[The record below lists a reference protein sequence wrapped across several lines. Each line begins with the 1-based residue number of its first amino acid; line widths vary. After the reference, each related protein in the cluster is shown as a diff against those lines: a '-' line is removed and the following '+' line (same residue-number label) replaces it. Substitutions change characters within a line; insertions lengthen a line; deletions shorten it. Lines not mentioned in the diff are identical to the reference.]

1 MCDLYDKFEERL
13 KKPLKKTELIEILKE
28 LAADDDYEITH
39 SLADAA
45 LIKYINDDEIA
56 EAYYNVGKYY
66 A

>member
-56 EAYYNVGKYY
+56 EAYCNVGKYY